1 MTFLGWQNEWG
12 LFFAPKWNNEFCVWH
27 SNKRGVCDWK
37 RSNWENIEA
46 RLSSSENEVTSSKP
60 LKSFISSTL
69 NLNYLI
75 FCCLFGLFN
84 AIETPFSSPLY
95 LQHKRKWQNP
105 MCIFQLFWFCCCFCY
120 SVGGFLRVE
129 KKTSWNLHAITSSA
143 IWNNGFSLLNSS
155 NSIFMPFKKYQ
166 ESKTMLV

>member
-84 AIETPFSSPLY
+84 ATETPFSSPLY

-120 SVGGFLRVE
+120 SVGGFLSVE
-129 KKTSWNLHAITSSA
+129 KKHRGICTRSRARQFEIMDFRCWIQA
-143 IWNNGFSLLNSS
+143 IWFLCHLRSTKNPKLC
-155 NSIFMPFKKYQ
+155 
-166 ESKTMLV
+166 